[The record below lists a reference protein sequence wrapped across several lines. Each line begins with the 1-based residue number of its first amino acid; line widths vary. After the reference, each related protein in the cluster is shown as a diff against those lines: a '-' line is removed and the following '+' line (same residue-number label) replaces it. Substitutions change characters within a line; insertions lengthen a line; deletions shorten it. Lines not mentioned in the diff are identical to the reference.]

1 MAIARFRGRGRD
13 AHGGLQW
20 PGYVDALSTLLL
32 VFIFVLTVFVLA
44 QYVLSQAIVGRDEAL
59 SKLNLRIVE
68 LAEQLAL
75 EQQGARNLRAETQRL
90 QASLLQTTTARDELT
105 LRLNLSIQRAE
116 DAEGKLKRAE
126 DAIKADRETLTARL
140 AEIESLRRDVT
151 ALRQL
156 RADWEGQIGKL
167 TQDLERNRKDMG
179 ELRDRSRQLE
189 ARLAESEERT
199 RLAQG
204 DIKKREAQLAEVQ
217 TLHLQ
222 SQEALAAEKKLGEQ
236 GRAQAAALDLQLAA
250 LRQQLASLQ
259 ALLAASEAKDKE
271 NQVQI
276 ADLGRKL
283 NVALAQRVEELAKYR
298 SAFFQRLTEA
308 IGDRRDVQVVGDR
321 FVLQS
326 EVLFGSGAA
335 DLNEAGLRQLD
346 KLAATLVDLGRRIP
360 ADVPWVLRVDGH
372 TDKIPIATDRYRSN
386 WELSSARA
394 INVVRYLME
403 RGVPAERLAAAGFA
417 EFQPLDNRDEL
428 DAFRRNRRIELKLTE
443 R

>member
-44 QYVLSQAIVGRDEAL
+44 QYVMSQAIVGRDEAL
-59 SKLNLRIVE
+59 SKLNQRIVE
-68 LAEQLAL
+68 LADQLAL
-75 EQQGARNLRAETQRL
+75 EQQSGRNVRAEAQRL
-90 QASLLQTTTARDELT
+90 QASLLQTTAARDELT
-105 LRLNLSIQRAE
+105 LKLNLVTQRAE

-126 DAIKADRETLTARL
+126 DTIKADRDALTARL
-140 AEIESLRRDVT
+140 AEIESLRRDVA

-156 RADWEGQIGKL
+156 RTDLEGQVGKL
-167 TQDLERNRKDMG
+167 SQELDRNRKDAG
-179 ELRDRSRQLE
+179 ELRDRSKQLE
-189 ARLAESEERT
+189 ARLADAEERT
-199 RLAQG
+199 RLAQT
-204 DIKKREAQLAEVQ
+204 DIKKREIQLAEVQ

-222 SQEALAAEKKLGEQ
+222 SQEALTAEKKLSEQ
-236 GRAQAAALDLQLAA
+236 GRAQATALEQQLAA

-259 ALLAASEAKDKE
+259 AALEASEAKDKQA
-271 NQVQI
+271 QVQI

-326 EVLFGSGAA
+326 EVLFGSGSA
-335 DLNEAGLRQLD
+335 DLNEVGLRQLD
-346 KLAATLVDLGRRIP
+346 KLAATLIDLGRRIP
-360 ADVPWVLRVDGH
+360 PDVGWVLRVDGH
-372 TDKIPIATDRYRSN
+372 TDKIPINTDRYRSN
-386 WELSSARA
+386 WELSAARA
-394 INVVRYLME
+394 INVVRYLTE
-403 RGVPAERLAAAGFA
+403 RGVPSERLAATGFA
-417 EFQPLDNRDEL
+417 EFQPLDNRDEV
-428 DAFRRNRRIELKLTE
+428 DAYRRNRRIELKLTE

>member
-90 QASLLQTTTARDELT
+90 QASLLQATTARDELT

-156 RADWEGQIGKL
+156 RADLEGQIGKL

-204 DIKKREAQLAEVQ
+204 DIKKREVQLAEVQ
-217 TLHLQ
+217 ALHLQ
-222 SQEALAAEKKLGEQ
+222 SQEALTAEKKQSEQ
-236 GRAQAAALDLQLAA
+236 ARVQAAALDLQLAA

-308 IGDRRDVQVVGDR
+308 IGERRDVQVVGDR

-335 DLNEAGLRQLD
+335 DLNEPGLRQLD
-346 KLAATLVDLGRRIP
+346 KLAATLIDLGRRIP
-360 ADVPWVLRVDGH
+360 PDVPWVLRVDGH

-403 RGVPAERLAAAGFA
+403 RGVPSERLAATGFA